1 MFAELFILILVI
13 VVFLAI
19 LGIIGKI
26 AWALLKWI
34 IVIGVI
40 LLIIALFIL

>member
-1 MFAELFILILVI
+1 MFAELVVLLLVI

-34 IVIGVI
+34 IVIGAI
-40 LLIIALFIL
+40 LMVIALFIL